1 MLCEVALGNTLNRT
15 KSDSLLGP
23 KDMEK
28 NKCHSTW
35 GQGKQTPCNEVLVD
49 NIRIPNG
56 KLTDSKVNSVLMYN
70 EYIVYNTDQ
79 IKQAYLIV
87 VKKK

>member
-1 MLCEVALGNTLNRT
+1 M
-15 KSDSLLGP
+15 LGP
-23 KDMEK
+23 KDMQK
-28 NKCHSTW
+28 NNCQSTW
-35 GQGKQTPCNEVLVD
+35 GQGQKTPQGEVVVD

-56 KLTDSKVNSVLMYN
+56 KLTDSKVKSVLLYN

-79 IKQAYLIV
+79 IKQAYLVV